1 MMVDQVTNLAKVES
15 KLKAKHTI
23 GYIVMVKHYIKCNG
37 LIYTIKIIKQLKNY
51 VERHSIKLEV
61 EPISFMKSNKKGF
74 PKKLRIY
81 KRLINGSPERKR
93 AVISLFKL
101 VDNMTVDPVMDTTSV
116 TSQFE
121 GEISDD
127 LIRYAASYSGLP
139 MYSEVSKPFYLSSK
153 AGPNGKA
160 TVRAIK
166 DLEALNSDH
175 NLKKAII
182 SLLPEDKAR

>member
-1 MMVDQVTNLAKVES
+1 
-15 KLKAKHTI
+15 
-23 GYIVMVKHYIKCNG
+23 
-37 LIYTIKIIKQLKNY
+37 
-51 VERHSIKLEV
+51 
-61 EPISFMKSNKKGF
+61 MKSNKKGF

-127 LIRYAASYSGLP
+127 LIRYAASYS
-139 MYSEVSKPFYLSSK
+139 
-153 AGPNGKA
+153 
-160 TVRAIK
+160 
-166 DLEALNSDH
+166 
-175 NLKKAII
+175 
-182 SLLPEDKAR
+182 